1 MMDWIESHRLLSLAS
16 ATICCAVAGF
26 ALIRGSRQ
34 LFRGLR
40 QPEHPDQ
47 SAWVVRGIRWG
58 IVAIGLLFIAG
69 GFAWGRGWPFLFGAV
84 FLGEELFET
93 GIMSLALYDQ
103 RREDRRR
110 QGPPRATFR

>member
-1 MMDWIESHRLLSLAS
+1 MLDWIQAHRLLSLAA
-16 ATICCAVAGF
+16 ATICCATAGF
-26 ALIRGSRQ
+26 AFVRGWRQ
-34 LFRGLR
+34 LSRGLR
-40 QPEHPDQ
+40 QPEHPEQ
-47 SAWVVRGIRWG
+47 SAWVVRGLRGG

-103 RREDRRR
+103 RRENRRAEA
-110 QGPPRATFR
+110 PPRATAR